1 MAKRKKDDEYRTFQ
15 DEWTEEFAFVE
26 RAGSAVCLICNDKIT
41 SLKRSNV
48 KRHFDT
54 RHATF
59 ASKYPAGDSRKKA
72 CQELLSRVQA
82 SQQQLRVWTRQGDYN
97 SASFAGSLAI
107 VRNGKPF
114 TDGEY
119 AKTFMLDVANELFD
133 DLPNKD
139 KIIKRIQDMPLS
151 ARTVH
156 DRTIVMA
163 NKVEE
168 TQVKDINAA
177 PFFSLALDE
186 STDMCDR
193 QFGEVMSLVI
203 RVINFIVAR
212 ALNDRQFKTLL
223 DEVNNY
229 PGLLLHSN
237 VRWLSR
243 GKVLSRFAACLNEIR
258 TFLEMKGVGHPEL
271 ADTEW
276 LLKFYYLVDLTE
288 HLNQLNVKMQG
299 IGNTVLSLQQAVFA
313 FENKLELF
321 ITDLETGRLLHFEK
335 LSQFKD
341 ACTASEPIQN
351 LDLHQLAGCTSSLLQ
366 SFKARFGEFREHTR
380 LFKFITHPNECSL
393 NTADLNYIP
402 GVSVR
407 DFEAEVADL
416 KASDMWVNKFKSL
429 NEDLERI
436 TRQKA
441 ELASKHMWTEMKKL
455 QPEDQLILKTWNAL
469 PVTYHTL
476 QRMKKELLKKIIET
490 KSKIAVL
497 ADESTSV
504 GHKSTLIV
512 FLKASVDG
520 DMEPIAF
527 PLDLVELDSMSA
539 AHIKEQIMGC
549 LLKNGFT
556 VELLREI
563 LIGFC
568 SDGASVMLGV
578 KSGVGKLL
586 QDDFPGIILWHCLNH
601 RLELAVDQALDVT
614 GGTKDFQAFMDSLY
628 SLYSQSPKNMRQL
641 SECAH
646 NLDIALRRIG
656 KVFSVGWVASSWRA
670 VSAVWQSYPALAQH
684 FREASEDDTR
694 DSRERAKFKGLLSKL
709 CSINFL
715 KSLALMA
722 DVLTELKNLSEILQ
736 NRKTTLP
743 KAHDIMTTYVKCIES
758 FNRYPGQHAV
768 DASQAEEVME
778 FKGRS

>member
-1 MAKRKKDDEYRTFQ
+1 
-15 DEWTEEFAFVE
+15 
-26 RAGSAVCLICNDKIT
+26 
-41 SLKRSNV
+41 
-48 KRHFDT
+48 
-54 RHATF
+54 
-59 ASKYPAGDSRKKA
+59 
-72 CQELLSRVQA
+72 
-82 SQQQLRVWTRQGDYN
+82 
-97 SASFAGSLAI
+97 
-107 VRNGKPF
+107 
-114 TDGEY
+114 
-119 AKTFMLDVANELFD
+119 
-133 DLPNKD
+133 
-139 KIIKRIQDMPLS
+139 
-151 ARTVH
+151 
-156 DRTIVMA
+156 
-163 NKVEE
+163 
-168 TQVKDINAA
+168 
-177 PFFSLALDE
+177 
-186 STDMCDR
+186 MCDR

-476 QRMKKELLKKIIET
+476 QRKKT
-490 KSKIAVL
+490 DGPAAPAGSVPQPRAPRTGAA
-497 ADESTSV
+497 ADEDEEEVSSAH
-504 GHKSTLIV
+504 GAEKPSFSTLIQPC
-512 FLKASVDG
+512 FDISPLQRSV
-520 DMEPIAF
+520 
-527 PLDLVELDSMSA
+527 PLCQYLVSGRQD
-539 AHIKEQIMGC
+539 
-549 LLKNGFT
+549 T
-556 VELLREI
+556 VCCGYGSLLR
-563 LIGFC
+563 
-568 SDGASVMLGV
+568 
-578 KSGVGKLL
+578 
-586 QDDFPGIILWHCLNH
+586 
-601 RLELAVDQALDVT
+601 R
-614 GGTKDFQAFMDSLY
+614 
-628 SLYSQSPKNMRQL
+628 
-641 SECAH
+641 
-646 NLDIALRRIG
+646 
-656 KVFSVGWVASSWRA
+656 
-670 VSAVWQSYPALAQH
+670 
-684 FREASEDDTR
+684 
-694 DSRERAKFKGLLSKL
+694 
-709 CSINFL
+709 
-715 KSLALMA
+715 
-722 DVLTELKNLSEILQ
+722 LQ
-736 NRKTTLP
+736 NQSDF
-743 KAHDIMTTYVKCIES
+743 HD
-758 FNRYPGQHAV
+758 G
-768 DASQAEEVME
+768 
-778 FKGRS
+778 